1 MKSKTKVISIILFL
15 SVLIIL
21 VSCGKQKAG
30 WEGTIEEEDGI
41 TVVRNPK
48 EPIYSEEVFQ
58 LEEDLAVTSPED
70 PDLSFQNLNYL
81 VVDDAENI
89 YVSDSKAGHILV
101 FDKSGEFVRKIGR
114 RGRGPGEMSWPLEI
128 QILGKKELFVND
140 TGQTKAHIFTLD
152 GNFLRK
158 MTTSQI
164 PAFRLPKADSVG
176 NIVVGHW
183 IPGKPFKAVLKK
195 FDSELNLISEIVSSN
210 TITQPP
216 VFDFFEMR
224 WRTTFVWNVS
234 KNDEIIWGNF
244 NKYEIS
250 VCDPD
255 GNCIRKIVKEQDGVP
270 ITKEDKQKLIKAYFG
285 NSPVP
290 RSMTL
295 KFPDQ
300 YPPFIYLTCDEEGR
314 IFALSYVT
322 IDDDETRYLD
332 VFDSEGKYIVRIKT
346 KSFPQIWKNG
356 MMYSVDDDEDGFE
369 VIRRYRV
376 KWALN

>member
-1 MKSKTKVISIILFL
+1 MMRNKSAVLSVILFL
-15 SVLIIL
+15 SVFIIL
-21 VSCGKQKAG
+21 TSCSEQTAK
-30 WEGTIEEEDGI
+30 WEGTIKQEDGI

-48 EPIYSEEVFQ
+48 KPIYSEEVFQ

-152 GNFLRK
+152 GNFLRQ

-270 ITKEDKQKLIKAYFG
+270 ITKEDKQKLIKA
-285 NSPVP
+285 
-290 RSMTL
+290 
-295 KFPDQ
+295 
-300 YPPFIYLTCDEEGR
+300 
-314 IFALSYVT
+314 
-322 IDDDETRYLD
+322 
-332 VFDSEGKYIVRIKT
+332 
-346 KSFPQIWKNG
+346 
-356 MMYSVDDDEDGFE
+356 
-369 VIRRYRV
+369 
-376 KWALN
+376 

>member
-1 MKSKTKVISIILFL
+1 MKSKTNVISIIIFL

-21 VSCGKQKAG
+21 VSCGKQKAK
-30 WEGTIEEEDGI
+30 WEGTVEEEDGI

-48 EPIYSEEVFQ
+48 EPIYSEEMFQ

-70 PDLSFQNLNYL
+70 PNLIFQNLNYL

-101 FDKSGEFVRKIGR
+101 FDKSGEFVRKIGK
-114 RGRGPGEMSWPLEI
+114 RGQGPGEMIYPLEI
-128 QILGKKELFVND
+128 QILGKKELFIND
-140 TGQTKAHIFTLD
+140 NGQAKAHIFTLD
-152 GNFLRK
+152 GNFLRQ

-164 PAFRLPKADSVG
+164 TAFRLPKADSVG
-176 NIVVGHW
+176 NIVVGQA
-183 IPGKPFKAVLKK
+183 IPVKPLKAVLKK

-216 VFDFFEMR
+216 VYDFFEMSR
-224 WRTTFVWNVS
+224 QTTFVWNVS
-234 KNDEIIWGNF
+234 ENDEIIWGNF

-255 GNCIRKIVKEQDGVP
+255 GNCIRKIFKKHDGVP
-270 ITKEDKQKLIKAYFG
+270 ITKEEEKKLIKEYFG
-285 NSPVP
+285 NRPVP
-290 RSMTL
+290 PSITL
-295 KFPDQ
+295 KFPDK

-314 IFALSYVT
+314 IFALSYVKT
-322 IDDDETRYLD
+322 DDDEQRYLD
-332 VFDSEGKYIVRIKT
+332 IFDSEGKYIVRTKT

-356 MMYSVDDDEDGFE
+356 MMYCVGEDEDGFE
-369 VIRRYRV
+369 VIKRYKV
-376 KWALN
+376 NWKY